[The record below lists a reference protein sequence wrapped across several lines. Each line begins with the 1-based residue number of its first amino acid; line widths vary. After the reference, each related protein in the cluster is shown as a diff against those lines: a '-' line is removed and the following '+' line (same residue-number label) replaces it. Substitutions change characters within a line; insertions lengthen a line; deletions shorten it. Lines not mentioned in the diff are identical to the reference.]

1 MEISHRTRGREHYQ
15 VSDKVTSIYWWPLM
29 LLLVVLI
36 WLLIGTILES
46 FVRLAVLITDAYNA
60 LSNQPSRCQS
70 DQEFL
75 GNQESVREQ
84 TLMEEHARDSFEN
97 LLFSVCWF
105 REFTGSYPQ
114 NITVR
119 PFVIYLF

>member
-46 FVRLAVLITDAYNA
+46 FVRPAVLITDAYNA
-60 LSNQPSRCQS
+60 LSNQPSRCQR

-75 GNQESVREQ
+75 GNQESVRER
-84 TLMEEHARDSFEN
+84 TLMEEHARDTFEN
-97 LLFSVCWF
+97 LLFSVFWF
-105 REFTGSYPQ
+105 RELTGSYPQ